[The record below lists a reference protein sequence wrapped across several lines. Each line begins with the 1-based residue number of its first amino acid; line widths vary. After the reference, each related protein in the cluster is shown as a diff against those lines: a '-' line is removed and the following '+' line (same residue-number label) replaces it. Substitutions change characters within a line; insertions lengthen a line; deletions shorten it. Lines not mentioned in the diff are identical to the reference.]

1 MSWTVCS
8 MEPALP
14 PRFGTR
20 VPLPPRG
27 TERAEQQGRAAAH
40 TKAPAPA
47 GLSTEPV
54 PGPTAGDGPNH
65 SSQGA
70 VGWGQRGAAL
80 APGLRRGLRSDKGYG
95 YLSIVNGY
103 SIKLTGGQRF
113 PLDFESPQGRETKL
127 QSPTFTLLKRKTKHK
142 RERCDLAACDG
153 WSEAGQGRGYGEFRV
168 ALGDAHAVWP
178 FLLQSTCY
186 SHAITVCSRQAP
198 TWQQAPLS
206 WRRVPYNCRCET
218 GKVQSIPKPIK
229 EVKAT

>member
-1 MSWTVCS
+1 MQSS
-8 MEPALP
+8 
-14 PRFGTR
+14 R
-20 VPLPPRG
+20 VELQPTPKHQP
-27 TERAEQQGRAAAH
+27 QQGS
-40 TKAPAPA
+40 APSPCR
-47 GLSTEPV
+47 
-54 PGPTAGDGPNH
+54 GPTAGDGPSH

-186 SHAITVCSRQAP
+186 SHAITVCSRQAL